1 MKKYISI
8 LEKSI
13 WLIWCSGV
21 CLFHLSQVGWQLS
34 PRRVVVELNSAEV
47 EELNS
52 VEVEELY
59 SVEAV
64 VLYSVEAGGGA
75 H

>member
-1 MKKYISI
+1 MKKYIWNFD
-8 LEKSI
+8 KSI

-34 PRRVVVELNSAEV
+34 PRRVAVELYSAEVEVLYSVEVVELNSAEV
-47 EELNS
+47 EEL
-52 VEVEELY
+52 Y
-59 SVEAV
+59 SGK
-64 VLYSVEAGGGA
+64 AGGGA